1 MGSVQLLPGRE
12 KSLLRRHPWVFAGAI
27 DQVKG
32 SPEDGET
39 VEVLDSRGN
48 FLAWGAFSPTS
59 QIRVRIWSW
68 RRDDQIGAD
77 FLRQR
82 LGVAIRSRSELLA
95 ERETN
100 AMRLVHAESD
110 GLPGVIVDR
119 YADTLVVQLLSSGA
133 ERWREEIADSLLE
146 LTDARRLY
154 ERSDAEVRRLENL
167 PERCGPL
174 RGDAPPQQ
182 IAILENGLRF
192 LVDVYRGHKTGH
204 YLDQRNNRRIIRAMA
219 QGQHILDCFCYTGG
233 FLVNA
238 LAGGAASVTA
248 IDASQEALELARQNL
263 LLNQLS
269 LANVDLQQ
277 ADVFQ
282 ALRGFRD
289 RAMCFDMIILDPP
302 KFAPT
307 ASHVAKAARGYK
319 DINLLAFK
327 LLRPG
332 GILITFSCSAGVDA
346 MLFQKIV
353 AGAALDAGV
362 DAQILY
368 WLFQAEDHPVG
379 LAFPEGAYLKGLVIR
394 VK

>member
-27 DQVKG
+27 EQVKG
-32 SPEDGET
+32 SPADGET
-39 VEVLDSRGN
+39 VEVLDSHGN
-48 FLAWGAFSPTS
+48 FLAWGAFSPMS
-59 QIRVRIWSW
+59 QIRVRVWSW
-68 RRDDQIGAD
+68 RREDQIGAD

-82 LGVAIRSRSELLA
+82 LGAAIQSRSGLLA

-133 ERWREEIADSLLE
+133 ERWREEIAEALLE
-146 LTDARRLY
+146 LTDARRVY
-154 ERSDAEVRRLENL
+154 GRSDAEVRRLENL

-174 RGDAPPQQ
+174 RGDAPPKQ
-182 IAILENGLRF
+182 IMVLENGLHF
-192 LVDVYRGHKTGH
+192 LVDVYQGHKTGH
-204 YLDQRNNRRIIRAMA
+204 YLDQRNNRRLVRAMA
-219 QGQHILDCFCYTGG
+219 LGQHILDCFCYSGG

-269 LANVDLQQ
+269 LANVNLQQ

-289 RAMCFDMIILDPP
+289 RALRFDMIILDPP

-319 DINLLAFK
+319 DINLLALK

-332 GILITFSCSAGVDA
+332 GILVTFSCSAGVDA
-346 MLFQKIV
+346 PLFQKIV

-362 DAQILY
+362 EAQILY